1 MHDRTV
7 RVRTGPNPTP
17 VSRQVDRM
25 FPLRPRTP
33 HRTMPYPA
41 VPLLTVLFLLCAVPA
56 HAEKEHQAEGK
67 ISAAEY
73 FADLLKEEEPE
84 GAAIVIH
91 DSVVGEH
98 DPTELSQDLRDA
110 FDRLEVPYYVVASAV
125 PSHRTHGD
133 DFLAAVQDRVAEPGL
148 YVLLKPNS
156 SQVYAISSGVDLP
169 VEDAADVLLREG
181 AFTHDTPMDV
191 RADTFVD
198 TLQAPDLDERAKL
211 SWYQTSP
218 IFWWWDRYVQGVNP
232 NSYGGPARLGETAA
246 FVMGSTLTLTVILL
260 KVRTRR
266 RVRAEEAGHLGKLP
280 RDRALA
286 VGGTLALVVGAVV
299 MISSLTYLN
308 TASLSQ
314 DTPDAKPLP
323 PEEAPYVASTVRVDR
338 IADALR
344 KTSLYVD
351 PLAQDSTEELAEVAE
366 RLEASELPVYAA
378 VVPMSMSD
386 ESEGEPEILAHAL
399 HHVMGEDGV
408 FVVVDSSA
416 GKSPRVDAA
425 LFGVAHEEEG
435 GSWEAQ
441 REVTGHQDGL
451 TTAQALDRY
460 LDLLEEATIAPGEGS
475 DPPHSVE
482 HRSDPTPEPSQW
494 SRFFSE
500 GFYWALLLA
509 GPFTA
514 LVLFWGARA
523 AVGVFRPL
531 RAAPGRA
538 LRPRADRA
546 VRRASKA
553 LRATPDNHPG
563 RPMALQE
570 IDAALAVLAG
580 EPDELDLVGATVL
593 ADRATRRLNSDPD
606 TTATADL
613 PVCGINPLHGPAV
626 AKARGSTR
634 HLCAACAALPSNVRP
649 RATLRVAVPSG
660 GRRPHH
666 ELKRRWVTT
675 GYGATDG
682 LDVEEVLKESDAR

>member
-1 MHDRTV
+1 
-7 RVRTGPNPTP
+7 
-17 VSRQVDRM
+17 
-25 FPLRPRTP
+25 
-33 HRTMPYPA
+33 MPYLA

-56 HAEKEHQAEGK
+56 HAEKEQQAEEK
-67 ISAAEY
+67 VSAAEY
-73 FADLLKEEEPE
+73 FADLLEEEEPE

-169 VEDAADVLLREG
+169 VEDAADVLLRERT
-181 AFTHDTPMDV
+181 FTHDTPMDV

-232 NSYGGPARLGETAA
+232 NSYGGPAGLGETAA
-246 FVMGSTLTLTVILL
+246 FVMGSTLTLSVVLL

-286 VGGTLALVVGAVV
+286 VGGTLAPVVGAVA
-299 MISSLTYLN
+299 MIASLTYLN

-314 DTPDAKPLP
+314 DIPDAKPLP

-416 GKSPRVDAA
+416 GESPRVDAA
-425 LFGVAHEEEG
+425 LFGV
-435 GSWEAQ
+435 
-441 REVTGHQDGL
+441 
-451 TTAQALDRY
+451 
-460 LDLLEEATIAPGEGS
+460 
-475 DPPHSVE
+475 
-482 HRSDPTPEPSQW
+482 
-494 SRFFSE
+494 
-500 GFYWALLLA
+500 
-509 GPFTA
+509 
-514 LVLFWGARA
+514 
-523 AVGVFRPL
+523 
-531 RAAPGRA
+531 
-538 LRPRADRA
+538 
-546 VRRASKA
+546 
-553 LRATPDNHPG
+553 
-563 RPMALQE
+563 
-570 IDAALAVLAG
+570 
-580 EPDELDLVGATVL
+580 
-593 ADRATRRLNSDPD
+593 
-606 TTATADL
+606 
-613 PVCGINPLHGPAV
+613 
-626 AKARGSTR
+626 
-634 HLCAACAALPSNVRP
+634 
-649 RATLRVAVPSG
+649 
-660 GRRPHH
+660 
-666 ELKRRWVTT
+666 
-675 GYGATDG
+675 
-682 LDVEEVLKESDAR
+682 